1 MAAIAPQ
8 TAVECQSRNADLED
22 ENLRQ
27 RLTLALDIDISRRRD
42 YQVTLIRAGD
52 TLHDW
57 RFPPAVVQA
66 AASLFQGA
74 SCFVDHLG
82 FMEQAAS
89 VRNLVGVIAD
99 VTWDASV
106 APRGGLRGRLSLSK
120 TPAAEWMESLID
132 QIIEDREAGLPVP
145 DVGLSADL
153 FAGYYL
159 DGRVRVASE
168 IRQVYSVDVVFY
180 PASGG
185 SFDRILNSVTRVRQE
200 SGGGAEMFVEKQKV
214 EEAKVATASQGGV
227 RAAATKSDGLD
238 TELGAGEVAR
248 VEQTAVAIEGAS
260 AADAAAQ
267 QAQELLRAQCQ
278 TVLEGALTWC
288 DLPQPMKDAVRT
300 QFSGRVFAPET
311 LDAEIER
318 YRGMLAGMLEQGV
331 IRGAGDALDGAR
343 VTGMLD
349 SLERVQLAF
358 ERLMGLPIPEE
369 HSDIPRLSGIREL
382 YLLMTGDY
390 DFYGTFNRDR
400 VRLSN
405 VTTASMTSVVKNVLN
420 KVLLQAYNVR
430 PRWWAPIA
438 YEEDFGSLNQI
449 TWMKT
454 GGIGSLPTVS
464 EGGAYTELDWSDAE
478 EKADFVKKG
487 GYIGITLEMMDR
499 DDVGAVKRIPREL
512 GNAAWRTLSTL
523 VSAIFTDNSGIGP
536 VLACGHNV
544 FDASNHGN
552 LRTAALSADEWDNV
566 IQAVYQQTEPGS
578 SAQLALRPQFCLVP
592 IELER
597 TALSILEQPWSVEA
611 TYHYLE
617 PRYQSGRVIVV
628 PEWTDANDWAAA
640 CDPNDC
646 PGICIGYRYGREPE
660 LFVADDQT
668 VGSMF
673 TNDEMRIKCRFFV
686 AVGVADYRPLHK
698 SNVA

>member
-1 MAAIAPQ
+1 MGS
-8 TAVECQSRNADLED
+8 EDLQ
-22 ENLRQ
+22 Q
-27 RLTLALDIDISRRRD
+27 RLTLSLDLDLSRRRD
-42 YQVTLIRAGD
+42 YQVTLIRAGE
-52 TLHDW
+52 TLHGW
-57 RFPPAVVQA
+57 RFSPTVVRA
-66 AASLFQGA
+66 AASRFEGA

-82 FMEQAAS
+82 LMEQAAS
-89 VRNLVGVIAD
+89 VRNLVGVVAE
-99 VTWDASV
+99 VAWDENV
-106 APRGGLRGRLSLSK
+106 EPQGGLRGRLSLSR
-120 TPAAEWMESLID
+120 TPAAEWVESLID
-132 QIIEDREAGLPVP
+132 QIIQDREAGLPVP
-145 DVGLSADL
+145 NVGLSGDL
-153 FAGYYL
+153 SAGYYL
-159 DGRVRVASE
+159 DGETRAATE

-185 SFDRILNSVTRVRQE
+185 SFDRVLNSVARVRQDTR
-200 SGGGAEMFVEKQKV
+200 GGVEMEKGKERVKEAGGRRDEDRSAGATGQALVAQGGPEEGRGGQGLASADVLKV
-214 EEAKVATASQGGV
+214 EEAAAAMEAATAV
-227 RAAATKSDGLD
+227 D
-238 TELGAGEVAR
+238 E
-248 VEQTAVAIEGAS
+248 
-260 AADAAAQ
+260 AAQ
-267 QAQELLRAQCQ
+267 QAEQLLRAQCQ

-288 DLPQPMKDAVRT
+288 DLPQPMKDAVRS
-300 QFSGRVFAPET
+300 QFSGRVFAPEM

-318 YRGMLAGMLEQGV
+318 YRQMLAGMLEQGV
-331 IRGAGDALDGAR
+331 IRGAGEALDGPR
-343 VTGMLD
+343 VGGMLD
-349 SLERVQLAF
+349 SLDRVQLAF
-358 ERLMGLPIPEE
+358 ERLMGLEIPEA
-369 HSDIPRLSGIREL
+369 HSDVPRLSGIREL
-382 YLLMTGDY
+382 YLMMTGDY
-390 DFYGTFNRDR
+390 DFYGTFHGER

-405 VTTASMTSVVKNVLN
+405 VTTGSMTSVVKNVLN
-420 KVLLQAYNVR
+420 KVLLRAYNVR
-430 PRWWAPIA
+430 ARWWAPVA
-438 YEEDFGSLNQI
+438 YEEDFGSLNQV

-454 GGIGSLPTVS
+454 GGIGSLPTVT

-478 EKADFVKKG
+478 ETADFVKKG

-512 GNAAWRTLSTL
+512 GNAAWRTLSGL
-523 VSAIFTDNSGIGP
+523 VSAVFTDNSGTGP
-536 VLACGHNV
+536 TMACGHAL

-552 LRTAALSADEWDNV
+552 LRTAALSAAEWDNV

-597 TALSILEQPWSVEA
+597 TALSILEQPWSAEA

-628 PEWTDANDWAAA
+628 PEWTDSNDWAAA
-640 CDPNDC
+640 CAPEDC
-646 PGICIGYRYGREPE
+646 PGICVGYRYGREPE